1 MAPSFLV
8 PKMKINQDSQEKWR
22 QYLQKLNYEALEA
35 NTKVAEYISVLGNR
49 NTKSN
54 VDIPDIPCPQN
65 LCKRNWPKKPFS
77 LFRL

>member
-54 VDIPDIPCPQN
+54 VD
-65 LCKRNWPKKPFS
+65 KRWPKKKPFS